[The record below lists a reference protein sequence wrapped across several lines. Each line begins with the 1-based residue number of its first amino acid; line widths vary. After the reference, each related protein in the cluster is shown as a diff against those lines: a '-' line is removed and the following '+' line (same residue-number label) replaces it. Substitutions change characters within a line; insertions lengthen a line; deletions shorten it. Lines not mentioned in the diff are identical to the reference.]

1 MSLGPLARHWLTLL
15 QDLVGRAQF
24 LDLALQL
31 LDPGLLFAARSA
43 AFARVTRRLDAPAAQ
58 SVMGA
63 AELRCNR
70 AVGRVVARVIGPVF
84 AIQSD
89 AALAE
94 LGRVL
99 RGLLLR
105 FHNGHPLRVL
115 LSRKPG
121 TVQNAFIVSFNGSL
135 RDELLNEEMFDSL
148 EDARRK
154 LALWR
159 YDYNN
164 VRPHSSLGN
173 QTPAEARRTLEQFEG
188 SAPGA
193 LAQNETEDYEN
204 KTRRLSL

>member
-1 MSLGPLARHWLTLL
+1 MSTASCLARSEASSGLRATAAWRWKVAGAICRTRQIGSTPKTSRCSSMKAIICGTGGRAPPGQNRRSPMSLGPLARHWLTLL
-15 QDLVGRAQF
+15 QALVGRAQF

-94 LGRVL
+94 LGR
-99 RGLLLR
+99 
-105 FHNGHPLRVL
+105 
-115 LSRKPG
+115 
-121 TVQNAFIVSFNGSL
+121 
-135 RDELLNEEMFDSL
+135 
-148 EDARRK
+148 
-154 LALWR
+154 
-159 YDYNN
+159 
-164 VRPHSSLGN
+164 
-173 QTPAEARRTLEQFEG
+173 
-188 SAPGA
+188 
-193 LAQNETEDYEN
+193 
-204 KTRRLSL
+204 